1 MMDSLETRVFW
12 LKSNAE
18 LQRIMASYSNYLSGG
33 QFTKLVQLFSNE
45 QDDVRA
51 EMPWGVYEGYDS
63 LQRLYCGLYKQVLCG
78 GKEGSLLPGVLSV
91 HGANTPV
98 ISVARDGVTAKGLW
112 VSPGLFTIRDAQ
124 GANGLQSYWSW
135 QKVGCDFIYEN
146 EGWKI
151 WHLHIFPLFTTAF
164 ERSWT
169 EEQAISYPEPI
180 PAALQPDRPADGSAV
195 PYPPMPYDTFCAA
208 DAY

>member
-1 MMDSLETRVFW
+1 MDSLEARVFW

-51 EMPWGVYEGYDS
+51 EMPWGIYEGYDS
-63 LQRLYCGLYKQVLCG
+63 LQRLYCGLYKQILCG
-78 GKEGSLLPGVLSV
+78 GKGGKLLPGVLSV
-91 HGANTPV
+91 HGVNTPV
-98 ISVARDGVTAKGLW
+98 ISVARDGATAKGLW
-112 VSPGLFTIRDAQ
+112 VSPGLVTIQDAE

-135 QKVGCDFIYEN
+135 QKIGCDFIYEN
-146 EGWKI
+146 EAWKI
-151 WHLHIFPLFTTAF
+151 WHLHIFPLFTAAY

-169 EEQAISYPEPI
+169 EAQDSPYSRNI
-180 PAALQPDRPADGSAV
+180 PVALQPDRPANGDTV
-195 PYPPMPYDTFCAA
+195 PYPPLPYDTFCAG